1 MPTPPPHTHTQNGLL
16 ITLEA
21 EDLLLHR
28 IITYLQH
35 TFQGD
40 VVRGLGFVIYKIMVK

>member
-1 MPTPPPHTHTQNGLL
+1 MFPPTHTQWF
-16 ITLEA
+16 TYLEA

-35 TFQGD
+35 TSQAEENKEQITQGIGKSL
-40 VVRGLGFVIYKIMVK
+40 V